1 MCLPVGGLGVQLSS
15 DYLPHGKAPCA
26 AGLMAQGV
34 LNSNFPAGAWGDLKG
49 VQCACLVEVVEH
61 LDPEPLRA
69 LGPCVLGAL
78 QPAMLVV
85 TTPNREYNPL
95 LHTLGSALL
104 PNKLRNTDHLFE
116 W

>member
-1 MCLPVGGLGVQLSS
+1 MLACWRCGSAVVNWLP
-15 DYLPHGKAPCA
+15 APRPGTLCSRLD
-26 AGLMAQGV
+26 GTQGA
-34 LNSNFPAGAWGDLKG
+34 LNLNIPAGAWGDLKG
-49 VQCACLVEVVEH
+49 IQCACLVEVVEH

-69 LGPCVLGAL
+69 LGACVLGAL
-78 QPAMLVV
+78 QPGMLVV

-104 PNKLRNTDHLFE
+104 PNKLRNSDHRFE

>member
-1 MCLPVGGLGVQLSS
+1 MVWECVTCLCLFAVRECRCQSIAWPL
-15 DYLPHGKAPCA
+15 
-26 AGLMAQGV
+26 
-34 LNSNFPAGAWGDLKG
+34 PAGAWGDLKG

-78 QPAMLVV
+78 QPGMLVV

-104 PNKLRNTDHLFE
+104 PSKLRNTDHRFE